1 MKVIVSLLIMVVN
14 RSIDDNRVN
23 ISNFLNNE
31 HINIYVMLYRLYNF
45 LLGGRDTD
53 ITDLNYKKEWDVF
66 V

>member
-53 ITDLNYKKEWDVF
+53 ITDLNYKKE
-66 V
+66 

>member
-1 MKVIVSLLIMVVN
+1 MVVN

-53 ITDLNYKKEWDVF
+53 ITDLNYKKE
-66 V
+66 